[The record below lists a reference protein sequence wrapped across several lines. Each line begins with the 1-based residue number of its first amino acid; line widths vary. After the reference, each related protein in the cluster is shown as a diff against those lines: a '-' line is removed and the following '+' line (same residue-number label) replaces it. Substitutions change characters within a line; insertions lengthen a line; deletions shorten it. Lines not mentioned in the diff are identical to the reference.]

1 MKKLAIL
8 GAGSHGKMVA
18 DSALLSGWSELSF
31 FDDSISGKLEFTS
44 WHIKG
49 DRDNLIKSKSDFDG
63 VIIAIG
69 DNKLRVEL
77 IKKFIKLN
85 LPIVTIRHPK
95 SVVSPYAELGIGTVL
110 LAGSIISP
118 FCKLG
123 LGCILNTSATVDHE
137 SKLSEGVHVSAGAH
151 LGGLVSVGSFTFF
164 GLGSSTI
171 SGIKIGSNVIVGGG
185 AVVTKNVDND
195 LTVVGVPAKPIVK
208 S

>member
-1 MKKLAIL
+1 M
-8 GAGSHGKMVA
+8 
-18 DSALLSGWSELSF
+18 
-31 FDDSISGKLEFTS
+31 
-44 WHIKG
+44 
-49 DRDNLIKSKSDFDG
+49 
-63 VIIAIG
+63 
-69 DNKLRVEL
+69 
-77 IKKFIKLN
+77 
-85 LPIVTIRHPK
+85 
-95 SVVSPYAELGIGTVL
+95 L
-110 LAGSIISP
+110 LAGSIVSP

-137 SKLSEGVHVSAGAH
+137 SDLREGVHVSAGAH
-151 LGGLVSVGSFTFF
+151 LGGLVSVGPNTFF